1 MIFSVLL
8 TYLFFIYRTIEQR
21 KRDKKIDRKNEKKI
35 LNKKKEE
42 ISNQIKK
49 IERFK

>member
-8 TYLFFIYRTIEQR
+8 TYSLFIYRTIEQR
-21 KRDKKIDRKNEKKI
+21 KRDKKIYRKNEKKI

-49 IERFK
+49 IEIFK